1 MSLSALLIALG
12 ANVVGVTPAQSE
24 RPSFLELAPSI
35 LAAERSVIS
44 PQTVSSLPPQ
54 AAGERSDVPVI
65 SYPEASTRPDLAVYL
80 GNRRSGPQLELGALG
95 GGRADAPS
103 LVHVGFGFDF

>member
-1 MSLSALLIALG
+1 MSLAALLVALG
-12 ANVVGVTPAQSE
+12 ANIIGVTPAQSE
-24 RPSFLELAPSI
+24 RPGFLELAPSV

-44 PQTVSSLPPQ
+44 PQTAPSLPLQ
-54 AAGERSDVPVI
+54 TAGERSDIPVV
-65 SYPEASTRPDLAVYL
+65 SYPVSSARPDLAVYL